1 MELDKLK
8 NLYKALADVFDDDNK
23 DIANF
28 NYKLVE
34 DLMAHIDEVQQHK
47 EDA

>member
-1 MELDKLK
+1 VELDKLK
-8 NLYKALADVFDDDNK
+8 NLYEALADVFDDDNR

-34 DLMAHIDEVQQHK
+34 DLMTHINEVQHRR
-47 EDA
+47 EL